1 MGPSATNAIRIHHG
15 GEAEPKRPAFRG
27 CEKAVGRRCDFR
39 CDSAESQ
46 SNSRRDWPAPAQLHL
61 LAPRASSG
69 PHAASLFRAGWA
81 PAERSA
87 RANLSFSTEDHP
99 ERLLLCA
106 VCRAETEMRFL
117 LADNFSDRR
126 LPTSPGRKPRVLP
139 DGPSSNS
146 RPNNHCMREKAGCG
160 YDRYP
165 AGAVAAKLRGS
176 YGRPSCG
183 PASYAT
189 LRVSLQYESMA
200 KGVVLFARSQTA
212 QLATS

>member
-15 GEAEPKRPAFRG
+15 GEAEPKRPAFGAAKKRMAG
-27 CEKAVGRRCDFR
+27 AAISGAIQLKA
-39 CDSAESQ
+39 SQ
-46 SNSRRDWPAPAQLHL
+46 ILVVIGPPLPSSTSWPPAPVQVPTLH
-61 LAPRASSG
+61 
-69 PHAASLFRAGWA
+69 LFRAGWA
-81 PAERSA
+81 PAERPG

-117 LADNFSDRR
+117 LADNFSGRR

-139 DGPSSNS
+139 AGPSSHS
-146 RPNNHCMREKAGCG
+146 CPNNHCMREKAGCG